1 MAFWLNNGFRL
12 DRSYSDR
19 F

>member
-1 MAFWLNNGFRL
+1 MAFWLNNVFRL